1 MSQPTDGVRPGPGE
15 EAAAEQV
22 VVLEL
27 DGQAYGADIASVR
40 EVLAFQ
46 PITRVPQAPPFV
58 LGVINLRGRIIPVI
72 DLRRRLGL
80 GAAEPG
86 PLSRIVVVEDGEELI
101 GMLVD
106 GVSEVLDIPADLVEP
121 PGELVRGED
130 ASFLRGVARLEERLV
145 ILLALERVLDA
156 HQRAAA
162 ARVARP
168 EG

>member
-1 MSQPTDGVRPGPGE
+1 MSVPLDGSGHSTAE

-27 DGQAYGADIASVR
+27 DGQAYGAAIGSVR

-46 PITRVPQAPPFV
+46 PVTRVPQAPAFV

-80 GAAEPG
+80 PAAEPG
-86 PLSRIVVVEDGEELI
+86 PLSRIVVVEDGEELV

-106 GVSEVLDIPADLVEP
+106 GVSEVLDVPLALVEP
-121 PGELVRGED
+121 PGELVRGEGV
-130 ASFLRGVARLEERLV
+130 SFLRGVARLEERLV

-156 HQRAAA
+156 EEKSAA
-162 ARVARP
+162 ARAAHA
-168 EG
+168 GA

>member
-1 MSQPTDGVRPGPGE
+1 MSQPET
-15 EAAAEQV
+15 EAGRAAEGRQV

-27 DGQAYGADIASVR
+27 DGQAYGADIGSVR

-46 PITRVPQAPPFV
+46 PVTRVPQAPSFV

-80 GAAEPG
+80 AAAEPG
-86 PLSRIVVVEDGEELI
+86 PLSRIVVVEDGDELI

-106 GVSEVLDIPADLVEP
+106 GVSEVLQVPADRIDP

-130 ASFLRGVARLEERLV
+130 ASFLRGVARLEDRL
-145 ILLALERVLDA
+145 IIFLALERVLDA
-156 HQRAAA
+156 HQRSAAVSA
-162 ARVARP
+162 ARPGA
-168 EG
+168 